1 MILHMLPIA
10 EWEALVEVD
19 AQTYRAA
26 SLESEGFIHCTKEPE
41 LLVRVANSFYR
52 EIPGPFTILH
62 IEEALVEPE
71 VRWEEADAHIFP
83 HIYGPLN
90 LNAVAGTRD
99 FPRAADGAF
108 LPFKAAPDRE

>member
-52 EIPGPFTILH
+52 EIPVWLFVLAFSSMPVTSVASLIFGFMYDRSSVA
-62 IEEALVEPE
+62 IETSTVSSS
-71 VRWEEADAHIFP
+71 
-83 HIYGPLN
+83 
-90 LNAVAGTRD
+90 
-99 FPRAADGAF
+99 
-108 LPFKAAPDRE
+108 